1 MWNLRDE
8 TELAERPRAK
18 QSPLNVGEMSR
29 VQARWLGTLEKAGRW
44 EGGVPSRWDWGAG
57 PAPSGCLRPCYIPRR
72 ATAIGSHGYFDGNGR
87 RAGKLIEQCLH
98 PDSSGG
104 RTQHV

>member
-1 MWNLRDE
+1 MGNLKDE
-8 TELAERPRAK
+8 TELAGRPRAE
-18 QSPLNVGEMSR
+18 QSPLTVGEMSH
-29 VQARWLGTLEKAGRW
+29 VQAWWLGTLEKAGRW
-44 EGGVPSRWDWGAG
+44 EGGVPSHWDLGAG
-57 PAPSGCLRPCYIPRR
+57 PAPSGCLWPCYISRR

-104 RTQHV
+104 STQHV